1 VSDLVGRTR
10 TFVIGLTGFAL
21 ASAIGGL
28 APNLTVLTISRAGQG
43 AFAALLAPTVLA
55 LIAVTFTEP
64 AERGKAFA
72 IFGAIVGG
80 GGAVGLILG
89 GVLAESISWRACLFV
104 NLPIA
109 AAAAVGVRFL
119 PKVRAGQQ
127 TARLDIV
134 GAVLACAG
142 LVAIVMGCSRAAD
155 HGWTSGTTLGLLTAG
170 LVLLV
175 VFAGWESRTD
185 HPLLPLRILRDRN
198 IVGSCITVSFAVAGM
213 LGLYL
218 FLTYFLQTV
227 LGYSPINAGLAFLP
241 LSAAV
246 LAAAQMTGRVMAR
259 LRPRTLIVPGL
270 LVAAAGMV
278 LLTGLRPDSSYI
290 VGVLPAEIL
299 LGLGLGTVFTPAISL
314 ATSRV
319 QPREAGVV
327 AAVVSTAQQIGASV
341 GVAVLNTLAA
351 TAVADHLASHRP
363 SATEHTAALVH
374 GYTVAAGW
382 GAAILTAGAVLA
394 ALLVTARRPMDRA
407 GIKPQHYAFLMSD
420 AEFDIAFE
428 RVRRAGLTYWADP
441 FHNQVGQ
448 INHAYGGRGVYFDD
462 PDGHSMELM
471 TVPYGDTPG
480 Q

>member
-1 VSDLVGRTR
+1 
-10 TFVIGLTGFAL
+10 
-21 ASAIGGL
+21 
-28 APNLTVLTISRAGQG
+28 
-43 AFAALLAPTVLA
+43 
-55 LIAVTFTEP
+55 
-64 AERGKAFA
+64 
-72 IFGAIVGG
+72 
-80 GGAVGLILG
+80 
-89 GVLAESISWRACLFV
+89 
-104 NLPIA
+104 
-109 AAAAVGVRFL
+109 
-119 PKVRAGQQ
+119 
-127 TARLDIV
+127 
-134 GAVLACAG
+134 
-142 LVAIVMGCSRAAD
+142 
-155 HGWTSGTTLGLLTAG
+155 
-170 LVLLV
+170 VLLV

-218 FLTYFLQTV
+218 FLTYFLQAV

-314 ATSRV
+314 ATSCV

-363 SATEHTAALVH
+363 SATEHTVALVH

-394 ALLVTARRPMDRA
+394 ALLVAARRPMDRA
-407 GIKPQHYAFLMSD
+407 AARP
-420 AEFDIAFE
+420 
-428 RVRRAGLTYWADP
+428 
-441 FHNQVGQ
+441 
-448 INHAYGGRGVYFDD
+448 
-462 PDGHSMELM
+462 
-471 TVPYGDTPG
+471 
-480 Q
+480 